1 MTQLRWRSGR
11 GQGGHLRDTL
21 PLEAVHAEIEEI
33 ERTAS
38 SIEDLT
44 AVLRARLAPGDF
56 RLVWELRDAVERLAL
71 AEELLRERRPAD
83 ERALD
88 EAG

>member
-1 MTQLRWRSGR
+1 M
-11 GQGGHLRDTL
+11 
-21 PLEAVHAEIEEI
+21 
-33 ERTAS
+33 
-38 SIEDLT
+38 
-44 AVLRARLAPGDF
+44 LRARLAPGDF